1 MATIMIITN
10 RIDSQELLIANLKKY
25 DYKPVVVN
33 KFDNVLEQ
41 FYEISPELVII
52 DMPSPKFDAFSCC
65 RQIRNISIC
74 PIIFLSKF
82 NEKMEQIMA
91 LEYGADDYIAAPF
104 HYGVILAR
112 IRSHLRR
119 VYGKYASKLNER
131 IINCSGLI
139 LYTDKMELK
148 YDGKSISLT
157 KKEEQLVELLLKNY
171 PSMVHRE
178 EIFNKL
184 WDGMKYID
192 ENTLSV
198 YITRIRY
205 KLKELGIQN
214 ALETIRGSGYR
225 LHNTWE
231 KSIHSLS

>member
-1 MATIMIITN
+1 MIITN

-25 DYKPVVVN
+25 DYRPVVVK
-33 KFDNVLEQ
+33 KFDNVLDQ
-41 FYEISPELVII
+41 FCEISPELVII
-52 DMPSPKFDAFSCC
+52 DVPSKKFDAFSWC

-74 PIIFLSKF
+74 PIVFFSKF
-82 NEKMEQIMA
+82 NKKMEQIMA

-119 VYGKYASKLNER
+119 VYGEYASKLNER

-205 KLKELGIQN
+205 KLKELGIKN

-231 KSIHSLS
+231 KSIHPLS

>member
-1 MATIMIITN
+1 MIITN
-10 RIDSQELLIANLKKY
+10 GFSSQEVLITDLKNY
-25 DYKPVVVN
+25 NYKPVVV
-33 KFDNVLEQ
+33 KDFDNILNQ

-52 DMPSPKFDAFSCC
+52 DVPPSKFDVFSWC

-74 PIIFLSKF
+74 PIIFFSKT
-82 NEKMEQIMA
+82 NERMEQIMA
-91 LEYGADDYIAAPF
+91 LEYGADDYVVAPF
-104 HYGVILAR
+104 HNGVILAR

-119 VYGKYASKLNER
+119 VYGEYASKSNER
-131 IINCSGLI
+131 IINRSGLI

-148 YDGKSISLT
+148 YDGRLISLT
-157 KKEEQLVELLLKNY
+157 KKEGQLVELLLKNY
-171 PSMVHRE
+171 PSMVKRD

-205 KLKELGIQN
+205 KFNKIGIRN

-231 KSIHSLS
+231 RSIH

>member
-1 MATIMIITN
+1 MIITN

-25 DYKPVVVN
+25 DYRPVVVK
-33 KFDNVLEQ
+33 KFDNVLDQ
-41 FYEISPELVII
+41 FCEISPELVII
-52 DMPSPKFDAFSCC
+52 DVPSKKFDAFSWC

-74 PIIFLSKF
+74 PIVFFSKF
-82 NEKMEQIMA
+82 NKKMEQIMA

-119 VYGKYASKLNER
+119 VYGEYASKLNER
-131 IINCSGLI
+131 IINCPGLI

-205 KLKELGIQN
+205 KLKELGIKN

-231 KSIHSLS
+231 KSIHPLS

>member
-1 MATIMIITN
+1 MIITN
-10 RIDSQELLIANLKKY
+10 GFSSQEVLITDLKNY
-25 DYKPVVVN
+25 NYKPVVV
-33 KFDNVLEQ
+33 KEFDNILNQ

-52 DMPSPKFDAFSCC
+52 DVPSSKFDVFSWC

-74 PIIFLSKF
+74 PIIFFSKT
-82 NEKMEQIMA
+82 NERMEQIMA
-91 LEYGADDYIAAPF
+91 LEYGADDYVVVPF
-104 HYGVILAR
+104 HNGVMLAK

-119 VYGKYASKLNER
+119 VYGEYASKSNER
-131 IINCSGLI
+131 IINRSGLI

-148 YDGKSISLT
+148 YDGRLISLT
-157 KKEEQLVELLLKNY
+157 KKEGQLVELLLKNY
-171 PSMVHRE
+171 PSMVKRD

-184 WDGMKYID
+184 WDGMEYID
-192 ENTLSV
+192 EITLSV

-205 KLKELGIQN
+205 KFNELGIRN

-231 KSIHSLS
+231 RSIH

>member
-10 RIDSQELLIANLKKY
+10 RVSSQELLIAHLKKY
-25 DYKPVVVN
+25 NYKPLVVN
-33 KFDNVLEQ
+33 EFDNVLDR
-41 FYEISPELVII
+41 FCEISPELVII
-52 DMPSPKFDAFSCC
+52 DVPPPKFDAFSWC

-74 PIIFLSKF
+74 PIIFFSKL

-91 LEYGADDYIAAPF
+91 LENGADDYIAAPF

-119 VYGKYASKLNER
+119 VYGEYASKSNER
-131 IINCSGLI
+131 IINRSGLI
-139 LYTDKMELK
+139 LYTDRMELK
-148 YDGKSISLT
+148 YDGKLISLT
-157 KKEEQLVELLLKNY
+157 KKEGQLVELLLKNY
-171 PSMVHRE
+171 PSLVHRE

-205 KLKELGIQN
+205 KLKELGIRN

-231 KSIHSLS
+231 KSIHSLN

>member
-1 MATIMIITN
+1 MIITN
-10 RIDSQELLIANLKKY
+10 GFSSQEVLITDLKNY
-25 DYKPVVVN
+25 NYKPVVV
-33 KFDNVLEQ
+33 KEFDNILNQ

-52 DMPSPKFDAFSCC
+52 DVPPLKFDVFSWC

-74 PIIFLSKF
+74 PIIFFSKT
-82 NEKMEQIMA
+82 NERMEQIMA
-91 LEYGADDYIAAPF
+91 LEYGADDYVVAPF
-104 HYGVILAR
+104 HNGVILAR

-119 VYGKYASKLNER
+119 VYGEYASKSNER
-131 IINCSGLI
+131 IINRSGLI

-148 YDGKSISLT
+148 YDGRLISLT
-157 KKEEQLVELLLKNY
+157 KKEGQLVELLLKNY
-171 PSMVHRE
+171 PSMVKRD

-184 WDGMKYID
+184 WDGMEYID

-205 KLKELGIQN
+205 KFNELGIRN

-231 KSIHSLS
+231 RSIH